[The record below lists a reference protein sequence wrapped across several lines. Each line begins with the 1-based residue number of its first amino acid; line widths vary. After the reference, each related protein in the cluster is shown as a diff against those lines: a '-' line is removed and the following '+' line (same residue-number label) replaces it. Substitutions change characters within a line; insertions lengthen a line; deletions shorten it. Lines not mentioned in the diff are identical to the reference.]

1 VRRHKAQPSWV
12 VVSSGLSPEG
22 GRECSLGHTGHAAWK
37 EDAALDEEQ
46 LLGGTAGSQA
56 KIVSKQ

>member
-1 VRRHKAQPSWV
+1 M

-56 KIVSKQ
+56 KKVSKQ